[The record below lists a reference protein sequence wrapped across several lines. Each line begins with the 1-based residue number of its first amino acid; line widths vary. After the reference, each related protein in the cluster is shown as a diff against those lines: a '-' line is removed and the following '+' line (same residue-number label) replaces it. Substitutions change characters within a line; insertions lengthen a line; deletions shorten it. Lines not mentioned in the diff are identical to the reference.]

1 MYQFTSILPV
11 SILFMVS
18 IKFLEFYVQVQLV
31 YDFSLVLVVD
41 KRGTLKKFEK
51 KTREKLE

>member
-1 MYQFTSILPV
+1 
-11 SILFMVS
+11 MVS